1 MDKEKLKQKLNEF
14 LAKKIVRFFYSKTF
28 FMHASIMLV
37 LFVVLSFAVVK
48 SLDAYT
54 DHDQKIAVPNLSKK
68 SVSEAKTMLKKLNLR
83 FKVID
88 SSIYKPNY
96 PKKSV
101 IGQNP
106 LAGNFVKEDRMI
118 YLNINAWGYQNVEV
132 PRFYGKTKRKAISEL
147 IARGFVINP
156 DEEFVP
162 DIATNI
168 VRGLKFKGNN
178 INAGDKLP
186 KTSELTLVLGDG
198 KGLTRYVEPS
208 TEGDE

>member
-1 MDKEKLKQKLNEF
+1 MNTEKLKQKLNAF

-28 FMHASIMLV
+28 FLHIFIMLV
-37 LFVVLSFAVVK
+37 IFSALSFLVVK

-54 DHDQKIAVPNLSKK
+54 NHDQKISVPNLSKK
-68 SVSEAKTMLKKLNLR
+68 SVSEARAILEKLNLR
-83 FKVID
+83 AKVID

-106 LAGNFVKEDRMI
+106 TAGNFVKEDRMI
-118 YLNINAWGYQNVEV
+118 YLNINAWGYRNIEI

-147 IARGFVINP
+147 MARGFVINP
-156 DEEFVP
+156 DDEFVS
-162 DIATNI
+162 DIAYNI
-168 VRGLKFKGNN
+168 VRGIKYKGNS

-186 KTSELTLVLGDG
+186 KTSELTLVLGNG
-198 KGLTRYVEPS
+198 KGDTRYVDPS
-208 TEGDE
+208 NEGDE